1 MLQTGILG
9 LPTVAE
15 PLYPIEVENSKSKC
29 LIGYIKPLA
38 SHLYYDHSHLHTASR
53 GSHPNENEEM
63 VPQCRFHTTS
73 DNVEKSQR
81 RAGLDVP
88 HSMDG
93 RKGLDDRLSAL
104 PGKN

>member
-1 MLQTGILG
+1 MLQTGNLG
-9 LPTVAE
+9 LPRVAE
-15 PLYPIEVENSKSKC
+15 PLYPIEVENKSMC
-29 LIGYIKPLA
+29 LIGYIKPLV
-38 SHLYYDHSHLHTASR
+38 SQLYYDHSHLHTAS
-53 GSHPNENEEM
+53 GGPHSNKNEEM
-63 VPQCRFHTTS
+63 VHYCRCHTTS